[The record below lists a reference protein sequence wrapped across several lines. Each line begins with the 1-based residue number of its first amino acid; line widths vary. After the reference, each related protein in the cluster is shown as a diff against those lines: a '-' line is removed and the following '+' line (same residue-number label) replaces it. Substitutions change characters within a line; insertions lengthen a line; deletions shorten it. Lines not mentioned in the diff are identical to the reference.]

1 MARTALK
8 PAACALALLIVAPAA
23 ATPPDIVDLHD
34 ELFGIGLEEVLVLR
48 TVTDNMGLHA
58 IGLSTVF
65 LAAID
70 GATGEETLWPLYRAR
85 FAPDHDRDP
94 TGNTMGIETWPLTDP
109 ADPFAILTE
118 RKVVPAGTA
127 GLLWPQAGT
136 VTVTLDAEGLS
147 VSHDDGA
154 SFHLPAPQLAEILE
168 RTTGQL
174 AELAQ
179 PYSRPNTLTL
189 ADLLAGRDIAP
200 DGCTASEDA
209 LLRFPAQTAPIQLVR
224 ITCGDP
230 EEDFTLSRLVVVPQG

>member
-58 IGLSTVF
+58 TGLSTVF

-94 TGNTMGIETWPLTDP
+94 TGNTMGIETWPLPDP
-109 ADPFAILTE
+109 ADPFAILAR
-118 RKVVPAGTA
+118 RKAVPAGAA
-127 GLLWPQAGT
+127 GLLWPQAG
-136 VTVTLDAEGLS
+136 TVTLDAEGLS

-154 SFHLPAPQLAEILE
+154 SFHLPALQLAAMLE
-168 RTTGQL
+168 RTTAQL
-174 AELAQ
+174 AELAE

-189 ADLLAGRDIAP
+189 GDLLAGRDIDPA
-200 DGCTASEDA
+200 GCTASQDA
-209 LLRFPAQTAPIQLVR
+209 LLRFPARTAPIQLVR